1 MIEADNAVEGRGRA
15 GNGPPVGRSLPG
27 RGGGGREGFHGVEN
41 LLPWCGKTAK
51 MASMVWKFSGNLLP
65 WCGKM
70 AKMTSMAWK
79 FLQSDDSPCGGEKW
93 AILK

>member
-1 MIEADNAVEGRGRA
+1 MIEAHNAVEGRGRA
-15 GNGPPVGRSLPG
+15 GNGPPGGRALPG
-27 RGGGGREGFHGVEN
+27 RGGGGREGFHGVE
-41 LLPWCGKTAK
+41 
-51 MASMVWKFSGNLLP
+51 NLLP